1 MGKTELT
8 DDFLK
13 AVTNIDFDESFKQKS
28 ILLKK
33 EFVISDLGM
42 SARNYQQWKDLR
54 ITPPVKKEH
63 KKDTKREW
71 VRLNFVEYVWMKIVI
86 SLRDLGYPYA
96 DIEKAKCY
104 LFESLNFDVGEKLSI
119 ENPDIVGNLMDH
131 FANGELSKELKE
143 VLEDAI
149 KSPKFLNKVS
159 SLFSE
164 QRTRLEVIIFQA
176 IAQKNDEI
184 GLGFF
189 KGGECEP
196 FNWNLIVLFD
206 QWHPNIKKEDVLNAT
221 IRKPHI
227 YISITKFIMDF
238 ISEDEKQEHE
248 LSMVMLSTEE
258 LSILRE
264 LRSKEYKNII
274 INYDKGTDTKII
286 KTEKEKK
293 IKESEV
299 KDFIKQVLFA
309 PNCKITYTTT
319 KKGDL
324 IINTILT
331 KKLNK

>member
-8 DDFLK
+8 DNFLK
-13 AVTNIDFDESFKQKS
+13 EMKNIDFDESFKQKR
-28 ILLKK
+28 ILSKK
-33 EFVISDLGM
+33 EFVISDLGL

-54 ITPPVKKEH
+54 ITPPVQKDNKKE
-63 KKDTKREW
+63 TKREW
-71 VRLNFVEYVWMKIVI
+71 VRFNFVEYVWMKIVI

-96 DIEKAKCY
+96 DIEKAKGY

-119 ENPDIVGNLMDH
+119 ENPDIVGNLIEH
-131 FANGELSKELKE
+131 FTNGELSKELKE
-143 VLEDAI
+143 VAEDII
-149 KSPKFLNKVS
+149 KNPDFLNKIS
-159 SLFSE
+159 SLFSK

-176 IAQKNDEI
+176 IAQKKDEI

-196 FNWNLIVLFD
+196 FNWNLFVSFD
-206 QWHPNIKKEDVLNAT
+206 KWHPNIKKVDVLNAT

-227 YISITKFIMDF
+227 YISITKYIMDF

-248 LSMVMLSTEE
+248 ISMVMLSTEE

-274 INYDKGTDTKII
+274 INYDKGNDTKII

-309 PNCKITYTTT
+309 PNSKITYTTT

-324 IINTILT
+324 IINTIVT
-331 KKLNK
+331 KKIK

>member
-8 DDFLK
+8 DNFLK
-13 AVTNIDFDESFKQKS
+13 EMKNIDFDESFKQKR
-28 ILLKK
+28 ILSKK
-33 EFVISDLGM
+33 EFVISDLGL

-54 ITPPVKKEH
+54 ITPPVQKDNKKE
-63 KKDTKREW
+63 TKREW
-71 VRLNFVEYVWMKIVI
+71 VRFNFVEYVWMKIVI

-96 DIEKAKCY
+96 DIEKAKGY

-119 ENPDIVGNLMDH
+119 ENPDIVGNLIEH
-131 FANGELSKELKE
+131 FTNGELSKELKE
-143 VLEDAI
+143 VAEDII
-149 KSPKFLNKVS
+149 KNPDFLNKIS
-159 SLFSE
+159 SLFSK

-176 IAQKNDEI
+176 IAQKKDEI

-196 FNWNLIVLFD
+196 FNWNLFVSFD
-206 QWHPNIKKEDVLNAT
+206 KWHPNIKKVDVLNAT

-227 YISITKFIMDF
+227 YISITKYIMDF

-248 LSMVMLSTEE
+248 ISMVMLSTEE

-274 INYDKGTDTKII
+274 INYDKGNDTKII

-309 PNCKITYTTT
+309 PNSKTTYTTT

-324 IINTILT
+324 IINTIVT

>member
-8 DDFLK
+8 DNFLK
-13 AVTNIDFDESFKQKS
+13 EMKNIDFDESFKQKR
-28 ILLKK
+28 ILSKK
-33 EFVISDLGM
+33 EFVISDLGL

-54 ITPPVKKEH
+54 ITPPVQKDNKKE
-63 KKDTKREW
+63 TKREW
-71 VRLNFVEYVWMKIVI
+71 VRFNFVEYVWMKIVI

-96 DIEKAKCY
+96 DIEKAKGY

-119 ENPDIVGNLMDH
+119 ENPDIVGNLIEH
-131 FANGELSKELKE
+131 FTNGELSKELKE
-143 VLEDAI
+143 VAEDII
-149 KSPKFLNKVS
+149 KNPDFLNKIS
-159 SLFSE
+159 SLFSK

-176 IAQKNDEI
+176 IAQKKDEI

-196 FNWNLIVLFD
+196 FNWNLFVSFD
-206 QWHPNIKKEDVLNAT
+206 KWHPNIKKVDVLNAT

-227 YISITKFIMDF
+227 YISITKYIMDF

-248 LSMVMLSTEE
+248 ISMVMLSTEE

-274 INYDKGTDTKII
+274 INYDKGNDTKII

-299 KDFIKQVLFA
+299 KDFIKQVFFA
-309 PNCKITYTTT
+309 PNSKITYTTT

>member
-8 DDFLK
+8 DNFLK
-13 AVTNIDFDESFKQKS
+13 EMKNIDFDESFKQKRIFS
-28 ILLKK
+28 KK
-33 EFVISDLGM
+33 EFVISDLGL

-54 ITPPVKKEH
+54 ITPPVQKDNKKE
-63 KKDTKREW
+63 TKREW
-71 VRLNFVEYVWMKIVI
+71 VRFNFVEYVWMKIVI

-96 DIEKAKCY
+96 DIEKAKGY

-119 ENPDIVGNLMDH
+119 ENPDIVGNLIEH
-131 FANGELSKELKE
+131 FTNGELSKELKE
-143 VLEDAI
+143 VAEDII
-149 KSPKFLNKVS
+149 KNPDFLNKIS
-159 SLFSE
+159 SLFSK

-176 IAQKNDEI
+176 IAQKKDEI

-196 FNWNLIVLFD
+196 FNWNLFVSFD
-206 QWHPNIKKEDVLNAT
+206 KWHPNIKKVDVLNAT

-227 YISITKFIMDF
+227 YISITKYIMDF

-248 LSMVMLSTEE
+248 ISMVMLSTEE

-274 INYDKGTDTKII
+274 INYDKGNDTKII

-309 PNCKITYTTT
+309 PNSKITYTTT

>member
-8 DDFLK
+8 DNFLK
-13 AVTNIDFDESFKQKS
+13 EMKNIDFDESFKQKR
-28 ILLKK
+28 ILSKK
-33 EFVISDLGM
+33 EFVISDLGL

-54 ITPPVKKEH
+54 ITPPVQKDNKKE
-63 KKDTKREW
+63 TKREW
-71 VRLNFVEYVWMKIVI
+71 VRFNFVEYVWMKIVI

-96 DIEKAKCY
+96 DIEKAKGY

-119 ENPDIVGNLMDH
+119 ENPDIVGNLIEH
-131 FANGELSKELKE
+131 FTNGELSKELKE
-143 VLEDAI
+143 VAEDII
-149 KSPKFLNKVS
+149 KNPDFLNKIS
-159 SLFSE
+159 SLFSK

-176 IAQKNDEI
+176 IAQKKDEI

-196 FNWNLIVLFD
+196 FNWNLFVSFD
-206 QWHPNIKKEDVLNAT
+206 KWHPNIKKVDVLNAT

-227 YISITKFIMDF
+227 YISITKYIMDF

-248 LSMVMLSTEE
+248 ISMVMLSTEE

-274 INYDKGTDTKII
+274 INYDKGNDTKII

-309 PNCKITYTTT
+309 PNSKITYTTT

-324 IINTILT
+324 IINTIVT

>member
-1 MGKTELT
+1 MGKAELT
-8 DDFLK
+8 DNFLK
-13 AVTNIDFDESFKQKS
+13 EMTNIDFDESFKQKR
-28 ILLKK
+28 ILSKK
-33 EFVISDLGM
+33 EFVISDLGL
-42 SARNYQQWKDLR
+42 SARNYQQWKDLS
-54 ITPPVKKEH
+54 ITPPVQKDNKKE
-63 KKDTKREW
+63 TKREW
-71 VRLNFVEYVWMKIVI
+71 VRFNFVEYVWMRIVI

-96 DIEKAKCY
+96 DIEKAKGY

-119 ENPDIVGNLMDH
+119 ENPDIVGNLIEH
-131 FANGELSKELKE
+131 FTNGELSKELKE
-143 VLEDAI
+143 VAEDII
-149 KSPKFLNKVS
+149 KNPDFLNKIS
-159 SLFSE
+159 SLFSK

-176 IAQKNDEI
+176 IAQKKDEI

-196 FNWNLIVLFD
+196 FNWNLFVSFD
-206 QWHPNIKKEDVLNAT
+206 KWHPNVKKVDVLNAT

-227 YISITKFIMDF
+227 YISITKYIMDF

-248 LSMVMLSTEE
+248 ISMVMLSTEE

-274 INYDKGTDTKII
+274 INYDKGNDTKII

-309 PNCKITYTTT
+309 PNSKITYTTT

-324 IINTILT
+324 IINTIVT
-331 KKLNK
+331 KKIK

>member
-1 MGKTELT
+1 LVGGAGGPKRLLE
-8 DDFLK
+8 
-13 AVTNIDFDESFKQKS
+13 ASPGCAQKMMLR
-28 ILLKK
+28 IVAIIPKNNKK
-33 EFVISDLGM
+33 E
-42 SARNYQQWKDLR
+42 
-54 ITPPVKKEH
+54 
-63 KKDTKREW
+63 TKREW
-71 VRLNFVEYVWMKIVI
+71 VRFNFVEYVWMKIVI

-96 DIEKAKCY
+96 DIEKAKGY

-119 ENPDIVGNLMDH
+119 ENPDIVGNLIEH
-131 FANGELSKELKE
+131 FTNGELSKELKE
-143 VLEDAI
+143 VAEDII
-149 KSPKFLNKVS
+149 KNPDFLNKIS
-159 SLFSE
+159 SLFSK

-176 IAQKNDEI
+176 IAQKKDEI

-196 FNWNLIVLFD
+196 FNWNLFVSFD
-206 QWHPNIKKEDVLNAT
+206 KWHPNIKKVDVLNAT

-227 YISITKFIMDF
+227 YISITKYIMDF

-248 LSMVMLSTEE
+248 ISMVMLSTEE

-274 INYDKGTDTKII
+274 INYDKGNDTKII

-309 PNCKITYTTT
+309 PNSKITYTTT

-324 IINTILT
+324 IINTIVT
-331 KKLNK
+331 KKIK

>member
-8 DDFLK
+8 DNFLK
-13 AVTNIDFDESFKQKS
+13 EMKNIDFDESFKQKR
-28 ILLKK
+28 ILSKK
-33 EFVISDLGM
+33 EFVISDLGL

-54 ITPPVKKEH
+54 ITPPVQKDNKKE
-63 KKDTKREW
+63 TKREW
-71 VRLNFVEYVWMKIVI
+71 VRFNFVEYVWMKIVI

-96 DIEKAKCY
+96 DIEKAKGY

-119 ENPDIVGNLMDH
+119 ENPDIVGNLIEH
-131 FANGELSKELKE
+131 FTNGELSKELKE
-143 VLEDAI
+143 VAEDII
-149 KSPKFLNKVS
+149 KNPDFLNKIS
-159 SLFSE
+159 SLFSK

-176 IAQKNDEI
+176 IAQKKDEI

-196 FNWNLIVLFD
+196 FNWNLFVSFD
-206 QWHPNIKKEDVLNAT
+206 KWHPNIKKVDVLNAT

-227 YISITKFIMDF
+227 YISITKYIMDF
-238 ISEDEKQEHE
+238 ISEDEKKEHE
-248 LSMVMLSTEE
+248 ISMVMLSTEE

-274 INYDKGTDTKII
+274 INYDKGNDTKII

-309 PNCKITYTTT
+309 PNSKITYTTT

>member
-1 MGKTELT
+1 
-8 DDFLK
+8 
-13 AVTNIDFDESFKQKS
+13 
-28 ILLKK
+28 
-33 EFVISDLGM
+33 
-42 SARNYQQWKDLR
+42 
-54 ITPPVKKEH
+54 
-63 KKDTKREW
+63 
-71 VRLNFVEYVWMKIVI
+71 MKIVI

-96 DIEKAKCY
+96 DIEKAKGY

-119 ENPDIVGNLMDH
+119 ENPDIVGNLIEH
-131 FANGELSKELKE
+131 FTNGELSKELKE
-143 VLEDAI
+143 VEEDII
-149 KSPKFLNKVS
+149 KNPDFLNKIS
-159 SLFSE
+159 SLFSK

-176 IAQKNDEI
+176 IAQKKDEI

-196 FNWNLIVLFD
+196 FNWNLFVSFD
-206 QWHPNIKKEDVLNAT
+206 KWHPNVKKVDVLNAT

-227 YISITKFIMDF
+227 YISITKYIMDF

-248 LSMVMLSTEE
+248 ISMVMLSTEE

-274 INYDKGTDTKII
+274 INYDKGNDTKII

-309 PNCKITYTTT
+309 PNSKITYTTT

-324 IINTILT
+324 IINTIVT
-331 KKLNK
+331 KKIK